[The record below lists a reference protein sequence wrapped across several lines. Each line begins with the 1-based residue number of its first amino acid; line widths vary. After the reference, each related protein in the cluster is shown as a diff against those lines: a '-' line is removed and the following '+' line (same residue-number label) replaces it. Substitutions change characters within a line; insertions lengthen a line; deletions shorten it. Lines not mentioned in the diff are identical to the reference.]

1 MNKKIWLFPLL
12 VVGLFASCSE
22 SDDVQDEYRD
32 WKGRNEAFFNEIYQH
47 ADSAIQAGSRDW
59 KIIRNWSL
67 LEQFGS
73 KKDNNIVV
81 HVLDSNKQT
90 QQPIYTDSVVVDI
103 QGRLMPAN
111 SEDKGYVFY
120 SSFAG
125 KDRKLK
131 TDLFVTLSADG
142 KLQQNEIDGLSTAIQ
157 QMHVGDRWLVYVP
170 YNLALKGLT
179 VSTLVV
185 PAYSTM
191 IFDLTLMRIK

>member
-32 WKGRNEAFFNEIYQH
+32 WKGRNEAFFNEIYQQ

-111 SEDKGYVFY
+111 SEDKG
-120 SSFAG
+120 
-125 KDRKLK
+125 
-131 TDLFVTLSADG
+131 
-142 KLQQNEIDGLSTAIQ
+142 
-157 QMHVGDRWLVYVP
+157 
-170 YNLALKGLT
+170 
-179 VSTLVV
+179 
-185 PAYSTM
+185 
-191 IFDLTLMRIK
+191 